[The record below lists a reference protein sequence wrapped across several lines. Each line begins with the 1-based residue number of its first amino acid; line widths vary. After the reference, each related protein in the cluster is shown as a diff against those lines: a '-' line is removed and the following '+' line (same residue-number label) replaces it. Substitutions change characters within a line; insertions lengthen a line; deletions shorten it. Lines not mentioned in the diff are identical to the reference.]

1 MSGNRPATTPENPH
15 QREDTTVSERR
26 SVTFKAVTFKA
37 SNIAAAAMTESS
49 VFVHHIIRDV
59 QIRANGLHVIMLI
72 NRFK

>member
-1 MSGNRPATTPENPH
+1 MSRNRPATTPENPH
-15 QREDTTVSERR
+15 QREDTTVSEQR
-26 SVTFKAVTFKA
+26 SVTFKA